1 MMIVPVCTLEHPCS
15 PLSTDRLHLLCYVTT
30 SGRPSI
36 CLSSPSF
43 RRRDIRSVIAP
54 SMVSKPHH
62 MQPVR
67 VSRVSDG
74 SETESDDEPLV
85 PVMSVTG
92 SNPYSQ
98 SEPLE
103 ARPTFRLGLN
113 QKHLGP
119 LVLDQRK
126 HVRVPSTINTFLR
139 DYQRDGVK
147 FLYEKFRNSVG
158 GMLGDDM
165 GLVGVIWNSG

>member
-1 MMIVPVCTLEHPCS
+1 
-15 PLSTDRLHLLCYVTT
+15 
-30 SGRPSI
+30 
-36 CLSSPSF
+36 
-43 RRRDIRSVIAP
+43 
-54 SMVSKPHH
+54 